1 MIRLLTR
8 AEQDELH
15 HRYRNSDLFRHW
27 SPLLNRL
34 EWEMQELDAM
44 TLYREAEIVLQKLRL
59 EADHRDEMISYLF
72 KQLLA
77 DFKTIEDEQGKCI
90 NRSIEQ
96 AECSS
101 VTVMAIVLTSLM
113 NAVEKGHEKE
123 DFDNQPMC
131 VAIAGMLRNH
141 AHFRFLFEDFFSRQK
156 DNRGKKIVITRS
168 DPMQAEET
176 LGNMDDEAQK
186 EVKDMVDYI
195 EKLTAGLQPIFNEHW
210 EEWKQLCLNVCL
222 DKELYEKLKNVTP
235 RHNTWKM
242 NQKMVCNIV
251 GIFRQH
257 LDINVSVNAIN
268 TALADTQL
276 GSYLRNH
283 AGYGTSD
290 TDLNKLQHE
299 RVVKMLP
306 KVA

>member
-44 TLYREAEIVLQKLRL
+44 TIYREAELVLQKLRL
-59 EADHRDEMISYLF
+59 EEEHRDEMITYLF

-77 DFKTIEDEQGKCI
+77 DFREVEDEQGKRI
-90 NRSIEQ
+90 QRSTEE
-96 AECSS
+96 AECSA
-101 VTVMAIVLTSLM
+101 VTVMAIALSSLM
-113 NAVEKGHEKE
+113 NAVEKGHEE
-123 DFDNQPMC
+123 EAFDNRPMC
-131 VAIAGMLRNH
+131 VAITGLLRSH
-141 AHFRFLFEDFFSRQK
+141 PHFQYLFEDFFRRQK
-156 DNRGKKIVITRS
+156 DNSGKKIVIARA
-168 DPMQAEET
+168 DPMQVEET
-176 LGNMDDEAQK
+176 MQNMDEEAQQ
-186 EVKDMVDYI
+186 EVKDMVD
-195 EKLTAGLQPIFNEHW
+195 KMLTYTASLQTFFEDYW
-210 EEWKQLCLNVCL
+210 EEWKKLCLNICL
-222 DKELYEKLKNVTP
+222 DKELLDKLKVVSP
-235 RHNTWKM
+235 RNNAWRM
-242 NQKMVCNIV
+242 NQKMVCNII
-251 GIFRQH
+251 GLFRQH
-257 LDINVSVNAIN
+257 LEINVSVNAIN

-290 TDLNKLQHE
+290 TELNKLQHE
-299 RVVKMLP
+299 RIVKMLP